1 MKRFF
6 VYLSVLAFAATLS
19 AQQNQ
24 PASGQ
29 MPMGGQQRMG
39 GQRAM
44 ASPPAKASVTING
57 KTIAIDYHSPR
68 VKGREGHIFTKD
80 GLISH
85 DKDYPNWRAGA
96 NAATTLHTDA
106 DLTIGD
112 LKVPA
117 GTYTIFVNIADPDNW
132 VLVVS
137 KETGEWGLNYDPTK
151 DLGRTKMEM
160 SKPSSMVE
168 DLKYTLTDDGGNK
181 GTLTLAWEN
190 KEASVHFAVD

>member
-1 MKRFF
+1 MKRLF
-6 VYLSVLAFAATLS
+6 VCLSVLAFAITLA
-19 AQQNQ
+19 AQ
-24 PASGQ
+24 PKR
-29 MPMGGQQRMG
+29 P
-39 GQRAM
+39 M
-44 ASPPAKASVTING
+44 ASPPANASVTING
-57 KTIAIDYHSPR
+57 KTISIKYNSPR
-68 VKGREGHIFTKD
+68 VHGREGKIFTKD

-112 LKVPA
+112 LDVPA
-117 GTYTIFVNIADPDNW
+117 GTYTIFVNISDPDHW

-137 KETGEWGLNYDPTK
+137 KETGEWGLNYDASK
-151 DLGRTKMEM
+151 DLGHTRMHM

-168 DLKYTLTDDGGNK
+168 ELKYTLTDDGGNK

-190 KEASVHFAVD
+190 KEASVHFTVH